1 MNPSPSTTADSA
13 QDDDSRFQIH
23 SRTEIGFI
31 LRGAMTAGEMVSTHF
46 SGGRE
51 SFVTALLAVDAKQG
65 YCVLDAAGDPAMNR
79 RLCASDRVA
88 FVSRHDKIKIRWEV
102 SQVAAA
108 TFEGKPAL
116 KTRLPDTL
124 LKFQRR
130 EFYRAETPVVRPVK
144 CSIPLEAGKVVQ
156 ASLFDISLGGV
167 GLTGFPDDFDLD
179 IGRDLPGCTITLP
192 EIGVITV
199 TLQIRNAPEM
209 TLRDGRVSRRAGC
222 MFLRP
227 PPGTE
232 TLVQRY
238 IIRLERER
246 RAKMA

>member
-1 MNPSPSTTADSA
+1 MNPSPHTTADTT
-13 QDDDSRFQIH
+13 QDDESRFQIH

-31 LRGAMTAGEMVSTHF
+31 LKGAMAAGEMVSTHF

-51 SFVTALLAVDAKQG
+51 SFVTALLAVDSKQG
-65 YCVLDAAGDPAMNR
+65 FCILDAASDPAMNR

-102 SQVAAA
+102 NLVAPA
-108 TFEGKPAL
+108 TFEGRPAL
-116 KTRLPDTL
+116 RTGLPETL

-144 CSIPLEAGKVVQ
+144 CSIPLDGGKLIQ
-156 ASLFDISLGGV
+156 ANLFDISLGGV
-167 GLTGFPDDFDLD
+167 GLNGFPEDFDLE

-192 EIGVITV
+192 EIGVISV
-199 TLQIRNAPEM
+199 TLQIRNALDV
-209 TLRDGRVSRRAGC
+209 TLRDGRVGRRAGC

-246 RAKMA
+246 RSKLA

>member
-1 MNPSPSTTADSA
+1 MNLNASTTADTKP
-13 QDDDSRFQIH
+13 DDESRFQIH

-31 LRGAMTAGEMVSTHF
+31 LKGAMTGGEMVSTHF

-51 SFVTALLAVDAKQG
+51 SFVTALLAVDVKQG
-65 YCVLDAAGDPAMNR
+65 YCIFDAAGDPAVNR
-79 RLCASDRVA
+79 RLCASDRVS

-102 SQVAAA
+102 SNVTAV
-108 TFEGKPAL
+108 TFEGRPAL
-116 KTRLPDTL
+116 RSGLPETL

-144 CSIPLEAGKVVQ
+144 CSIPQENGKVVVVN
-156 ASLFDISLGGV
+156 LFDISLGGV
-167 GLTGFPDDFDLD
+167 GLNGFPDGFDLD

-192 EIGVITV
+192 EIGVINV
-199 TLQIRNAPEM
+199 TLQIRNALEVP
-209 TLRDGRVSRRAGC
+209 LRDGRMGRRAGC